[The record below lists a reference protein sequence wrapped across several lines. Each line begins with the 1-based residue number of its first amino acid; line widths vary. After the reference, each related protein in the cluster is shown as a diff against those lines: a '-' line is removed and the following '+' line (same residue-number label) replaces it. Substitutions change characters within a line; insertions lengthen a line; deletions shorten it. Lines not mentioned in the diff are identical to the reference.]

1 MFLIFRYFYM
11 FLLFLP
17 VIDFSIIEA
26 STSEKNNPQK
36 IVLTNCNIISCADKK
51 LQKNMTIIIE
61 GRKIISIKKGRYK
74 GKNAKYVVLI
84 GNLKD

>member
-11 FLLFLP
+11 FLLVLL

-26 STSEKNNPQK
+26 STSEKNHPQK

-61 GRKIISIKKGRYK
+61 GRKIISENEKIISV
-74 GKNAKYVVLI
+74 NNFSITVFL
-84 GNLKD
+84 